1 MEPIRIT
8 LTDHAGLARNDEP
21 VGLGIPLPQGSLR
34 NISELSLSWS
44 EDSAPVP
51 FQAKTLTSWPDGSIR
66 WVHISFLATL
76 EARGQK
82 SLLLEKGVPHAPDE
96 TMNIERVDGSL
107 IIGTAE
113 VDYKLQAHSLAWDSI
128 NTADLA
134 SQTKV
139 ILKDED
145 HRACEFISSENWEV
159 IEAGPVSIT
168 VKQDGFWKKS
178 DGSDHVRVTC
188 ELAIYN
194 ANGLMEVSVI
204 PHNPRRA
211 SHPGGLWDLGD
222 KGSVFFCGLN
232 VETTFS
238 QEGHI
243 TLISGEPETSKTV
256 TSNQSAGIYQDSSGG
271 THWDSPNHVDRFGKI
286 TTRFRGY
293 SISKDGQK
301 ISSGLRANPR
311 LTWENDNTCLQ
322 IAVPRFW
329 QNFPTSLRGEQK
341 KVVAGLFPE
350 DSGQLYELQGGERK
364 RQTLFMDHSERKEDL
379 SWVYAPLTPVIYA
392 SVYEASDAFP
402 WFQADQPAGPLDALI
417 ELGLEGPNNFFNK
430 REQIDEYGWR
440 NFGDIF
446 ADHET
451 LYQPDGEPPL
461 VSHYNNQYD
470 AIYGFA
476 RQFAITGDSRWFELM
491 DDLAR
496 HVVDIDIY
504 HTNEDRAEY
513 NHGLFWHTDH
523 YLPAHTA
530 THRTFS
536 KHNTS
541 SSTPGQTGG
550 GPAEE
555 HCYTT
560 GLLYH
565 YFLTGSRASRQAVL
579 DLASWITTLHEGSGT
594 LLEQL
599 LRIKRYDVPKI
610 RSLMSGGMPT
620 NHVYPFKRGT
630 GNYLNALLDAHLLEP
645 EGGWLKKA
653 ENVIFGTIH
662 PQDKIADRQLLS
674 IESNWSYLVLI
685 AAISRFLLVKKKS
698 GSFDGAYKCA
708 ANSLRHY
715 SRWMVANEQTFLSRP
730 EDLEFPNDTWAA
742 QDLRK
747 AMIFF
752 QAPLWDPEMSS
763 KYEARAVELLDYVNN
778 TLQCS
783 KERALARVQVI
794 LLQNYGPHRVRN
806 QIAPKTSD
814 VSRVQHLAVNK
825 PLLTWPSL
833 IRRIGI
839 RLARGLIG
847 FSLNRERHWL
857 TTRLER
863 R

>member
-1 MEPIRIT
+1 
-8 LTDHAGLARNDEP
+8 
-21 VGLGIPLPQGSLR
+21 
-34 NISELSLSWS
+34 
-44 EDSAPVP
+44 
-51 FQAKTLTSWPDGSIR
+51 
-66 WVHISFLATL
+66 
-76 EARGQK
+76 
-82 SLLLEKGVPHAPDE
+82 
-96 TMNIERVDGSL
+96 MNIERVDGSL

-128 NTADLA
+128 NTADRA

-139 ILKDED
+139 LLKDED

-168 VKQDGFWKKS
+168 VKQDGVWKKS

-188 ELAIYN
+188 ELAIYS
-194 ANGLMEVSVI
+194 ANGLMEVSVT

-222 KGSVFFCGLN
+222 RGSVFFRGLN

-293 SISKDGQK
+293 SISKDGQA

-311 LTWENDNTCLQ
+311 LIWESDKTSLQ

-329 QNFPTSLRGEQK
+329 QNFPTSVCGEQR

-364 RQTLFMDHSERKEDL
+364 RQTLFIDHSERKDDL
-379 SWVYAPLTPVIYA
+379 SWVYAPLTPVLDA

-402 WFQADQPAGPLDALI
+402 WFQANQPKGPLDELI
-417 ELGLEGPNNFFNK
+417 NQGLEGPYNFFQK

-451 LYQPDGEPPL
+451 LYQPEGEPPL

-476 RQFAITGDSRWFELM
+476 RQFALTGDSRWFELM

-530 THRTFS
+530 THRTFTR
-536 KHNTS
+536 HNDT

-550 GPAEE
+550 GPAAE

-565 YFLTGSRASRQAVL
+565 YLMTGQADSRAAVL
-579 DLASWITTLHEGSGT
+579 DLTQWMVNLHDGSRG
-594 LLEQL
+594 LLAQL
-599 LRIKRYDVPKI
+599 LAVKKQEVPKLKALV
-610 RSLMSGGMPT
+610 RGEQPST
-620 NHVYPFKRGT
+620 HRYPFTRGT
-630 GNYLNALLDAHLLEP
+630 GNYLTALMDAAILEP
-645 EGGWLKKA
+645 HNGWLEKA
-653 ENVIFGTIH
+653 SQVMRDTIH
-662 PQDKIADRQLLS
+662 PGDDIGARNLLDVE
-674 IESNWSYLVLI
+674 IGWSYLILLS
-685 AAISRFLLVKKKS
+685 AMARFLKLKRQYQEIDASYLYTREAFLKYT
-698 GSFDGAYKCA
+698 A
-708 ANSLRHY
+708 
-715 SRWMVANEQTFLSRP
+715 WMQTNESPFLQEP
-730 EDLEFPNDTWAA
+730 EQLEFANDTWVA
-742 QDLRK
+742 QDIRK
-747 AMIFF
+747 AMLLFNAAELSQGDEAADYRHTAQTWLE
-752 QAPLWDPEMSS
+752 QAC
-763 KYEARAVELLDYVNN
+763 N
-778 TLQCS
+778 TLANS
-783 KERALARVQVI
+783 PEKHFSRILIILA
-794 LLQNYGPHRVRN
+794 QNYAQHSETEAPH
-806 QIAPKTSD
+806 SD
-814 VSRVQHLAVNK
+814 VDKATAPIHAAGD
-825 PLLTWPSL
+825 PLLTWPQLIARIVQRISL
-833 IRRIGI
+833 GI
-839 RLARGLIG
+839 TQFRPAREKAWLDARM
-847 FSLNRERHWL
+847 NR
-857 TTRLER
+857 
-863 R
+863 